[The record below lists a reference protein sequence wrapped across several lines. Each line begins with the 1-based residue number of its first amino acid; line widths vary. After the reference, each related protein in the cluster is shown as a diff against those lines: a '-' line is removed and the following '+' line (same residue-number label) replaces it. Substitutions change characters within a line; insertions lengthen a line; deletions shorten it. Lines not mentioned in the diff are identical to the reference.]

1 MGRGPGYFSR
11 AQFEEPPLSDVFKE
25 VDEDLRRDQ
34 LAKLWKRFGV
44 FVIAGAVAIVAATGG
59 YVAWKNYRTKQ
70 LMQQGDAFVQ
80 ALVLSANGQT
90 HEAAEAFAAL
100 ADGTDDGIG
109 ILARFNQASILAESG
124 EAGEA
129 VKVYETIAATAP
141 QKSLRDIAVLSIV
154 ALSLE
159 SVDPAESQA
168 RLEPLLA
175 ADNPFRFSA
184 RELSALV
191 AFHAGDIAKARE
203 LFKELSEDKAA
214 PSEIRGRAEQ
224 MLLAVG

>member
-1 MGRGPGYFSR
+1 MCRGPGYFSR
-11 AQFEEPPLSDVFKE
+11 ARFKEPPLSDVFKE

-44 FVIAGAVAIVAATGG
+44 YVIGSAVAIVAATGG

-70 LMQQGDAFVQ
+70 LMAQGDAFVQ
-80 ALVLSANGQT
+80 ALVLGSNGKT
-90 HEAAEAFAAL
+90 HDAEEAFAAL
-100 ADGTDDGIG
+100 AKGTDDGIG
-109 ILARFNQASILAESG
+109 TLARFNQASILAESG

-129 VKVYETIAATAP
+129 VKIYESIAATAP
-141 QKSLRDIAVLSIV
+141 QKALRDIAVLSIV

-175 ADNPFRFSA
+175 DDNPFRFSA

-191 AFHAGDIAKARE
+191 ALHAGDTAKARE
-203 LFKELSEDKAA
+203 LFKALSEDQAA
-214 PSEIRGRAEQ
+214 PSGVRGRAEE
-224 MLLAVG
+224 MLSAVG